1 MAEKEYVTK
10 SSSGDTATIARID
23 KNKAEANLA
32 VKELE
37 LKLALAKPDVEL
49 NKVPRNP
56 DLVQAAQNIVITA
69 TRARDDTSDRLKNL
83 DSSNI
88 ANKKGIFLA
97 S

>member
-1 MAEKEYVTK
+1 MTK

-37 LKLALAKPDVEL
+37 LKLALAIPDVEL